1 MKNLIGEFFSWAL
14 KPRPKRHPWQWAE
27 EKLTL
32 DKTSPFPGRY
42 KADTAPWTKL
52 PMEKWADPE
61 IRYIIIRCPAQTG
74 KTQLAI
80 VCVCYAI
87 DEDPGPMMWVM
98 AAADEA
104 KTFSKQRLTPT
115 LESVDSIAS
124 QMPRGRSDK
133 MVCEI
138 NFPQSPL
145 VINGANS
152 PSKLQ
157 SKPIRRLILDEVR
170 NYPPGALSMAL
181 KRIRSWWNGCALI
194 ISTGDSVGDPFDLEW
209 QKGTQSQFCVKMPC
223 CGALDPMDFKNLKW
237 DDNDITRPDGE
248 WKMDA
253 VAKTIRYE
261 CPNCKAQMRDL
272 YPDRRKACLD
282 GEWKH
287 NNPNAASNTW
297 SGTWTALIV
306 PWISFASIVEEFL
319 AAKKAL
325 DMGVV
330 DPLKTFITET
340 LGLSWEEQET
350 AADDFTE
357 PTNYNPNEPWEKE
370 HFRFMT
376 VDVQRDHFW
385 FVVRSW
391 AIDGDSRL
399 LDEGMVR
406 FKEDL
411 EDRQRKWDISHSNV
425 IVDAGYDD
433 DANFVFQMCA
443 DRGWTAYR
451 GDDRKSFRHRL
462 DDGTVVLR
470 PYSPEMSWDPGMGRS
485 SQGLIQVRL
494 FYWSNPTI
502 KDVTFRLKTG
512 KGAKWE
518 VYSTVSIE
526 YRNQMCSES
535 KRRLRTKSGK
545 TIVKWERIGRRP
557 NHLWDCE
564 NMQTT
569 TAFQSGLIINPF
581 GDPVPED
588 SKES

>member
-1 MKNLIGEFFSWAL
+1 MI
-14 KPRPKRHPWQWAE
+14 
-27 EKLTL
+27 
-32 DKTSPFPGRY
+32 
-42 KADTAPWTKL
+42 
-52 PMEKWADPE
+52 E
-61 IRYIIIRCPAQTG
+61 ITNDSNS
-74 KTQLAI
+74 L
-80 VCVCYAI
+80 
-87 DEDPGPMMWVM
+87 
-98 AAADEA
+98 
-104 KTFSKQRLTPT
+104 
-115 LESVDSIAS
+115 SV
-124 QMPRGRSDK
+124 R
-133 MVCEI
+133 
-138 NFPQSPL
+138 
-145 VINGANS
+145 
-152 PSKLQ
+152 
-157 SKPIRRLILDEVR
+157 
-170 NYPPGALSMAL
+170 
-181 KRIRSWWNGCALI
+181 
-194 ISTGDSVGDPFDLEW
+194 
-209 QKGTQSQFCVKMPC
+209 
-223 CGALDPMDFKNLKW
+223 
-237 DDNDITRPDGE
+237 
-248 WKMDA
+248 
-253 VAKTIRYE
+253 